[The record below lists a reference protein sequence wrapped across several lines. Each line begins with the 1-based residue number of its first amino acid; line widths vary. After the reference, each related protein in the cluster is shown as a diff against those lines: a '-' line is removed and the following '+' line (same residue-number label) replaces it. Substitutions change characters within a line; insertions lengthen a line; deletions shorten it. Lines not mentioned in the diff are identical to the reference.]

1 MNPGFARLVTGF
13 SILALTSLSGAA
25 FAVDPY
31 ETSPP
36 YAHPLVP
43 GAVLTPIVTT
53 GQQVQLTGA
62 PPGTLYRFLGIPDGL
77 GGSATGPNELT
88 LFCNHEFTQANSGAA
103 GPLLSGARVSELKIN
118 FAPFTA
124 SIASA
129 RNAIQN
135 VYAGEP
141 SVLVPPGTPRFARF
155 CSGYLGGPWSGL
167 DQPIYFCGEETA
179 GAATFDGQGGSAVA
193 LVAGDL
199 YQLPRV
205 GHAAWENVIVLPYT
219 GSKTAVVATEDAGS
233 LTSQI
238 YMYVGDK
245 QAGAADVLSRNGLNN
260 GQLYVLAFEDAARKD
275 EATFVIKGTT
285 VPVRWAQVNYAQND
299 AGLEAQSQAVGS
311 FNFVRVED
319 ICYDKVLP
327 GVLYFVTTGSP
338 GSPNPFGRLYRLV
351 VDPSDPAGPGGL
363 TLLLD
368 GSEGIVSPDNIDT
381 NGDGEMLICEDPN
394 YNLSLPPIGLPRD
407 TYLWR
412 YSLATTALTPI
423 AELDR
428 PTAIAHALAADALN
442 TNVPASNTP
451 GGWEFSG
458 VIDASAWVGSKSWLV
473 DVQAH
478 SLRINPA
485 STTVEGGQL
494 LLLTINDVTPT
505 LDQTGLEGNTLSEGR
520 VELRWS
526 TTGAERLTGYRVDR
540 APAALGPWTAL
551 TEELLPT
558 TTDRFEDEPGPGD
571 WYYRVASVAAGEEA
585 VSHPF
590 FARVTVAGGV
600 SFSAPSPNPSTGSVT
615 FELRLPSGLEGSQ
628 VDLSIFDIGG
638 RRVATLVHGT
648 AIPGSRNVTWDG
660 RDPLGHEMHGLF
672 FARLETREG
681 VSVRRILRVE

>member
-31 ETSPP
+31 ETAPP
-36 YAHPLVP
+36 YGHSLLP
-43 GAVLTPIVTT
+43 GAVLTPIITT

-88 LFCNHEFTQANSGAA
+88 LYCNHEFTQTNSGPA

-141 SVLVPPGTPRFARF
+141 PVLVPPATARFARF

-167 DQPIYFCGEETA
+167 DQPIYFCGEEVA

-193 LVAGDL
+193 IVGGDL

-205 GHAAWENVIVLPYT
+205 GHATWENVIVLPYT

-233 LTSQI
+233 LTSQV
-238 YMYVGDK
+238 YMYAGDK

-260 GQLYVLAFEDAARKD
+260 GQLFVLAWEDAAHKD
-275 EATFVIKGTT
+275 EATFTLKGSTT
-285 VPVRWAQVNYAQND
+285 PVRWVQVNYAQND

-311 FNFVRVED
+311 FNFVRIED
-319 ICYDKVLP
+319 ICYDKVTP
-327 GVLYFVTTGSP
+327 GVMYFVTTGSP
-338 GSPNPFGRLYRLV
+338 GSPNPLGRLYRLN
-351 VDPSDPAGPGGL
+351 VDPTNPTGPSSL

-368 GSEGIVSPDNIDT
+368 GSEGMVSPDNIDT
-381 NGDGEMLICEDPN
+381 NADGEMMICEDPN
-394 YNLSLPPIGLPRD
+394 YNLSLPPIGLARD

-412 YSLATTALTPI
+412 YDLATTALTPI
-423 AELDR
+423 AEMDR
-428 PTAIAHALAADALN
+428 GSAIAHALAADPLN
-442 TNVPASNTP
+442 TNVPASDTP

-458 VIDASAWVGSKSWLV
+458 VIDASAWVGPKSWLV

-485 STTVEGGQL
+485 ATTVEGGQV
-494 LLLTINDVTPT
+494 LLLTISDVTPT
-505 LDQTGLEGNTLSEGR
+505 LDQTGLEGSMLDEGR
-520 VELRWS
+520 VELSWS
-526 TTGAERLTGYRVDR
+526 TTGSERLTGYRVDR
-540 APAALGPWTAL
+540 A
-551 TEELLPT
+551 
-558 TTDRFEDEPGPGD
+558 
-571 WYYRVASVAAGEEA
+571 
-585 VSHPF
+585 
-590 FARVTVAGGV
+590 
-600 SFSAPSPNPSTGSVT
+600 
-615 FELRLPSGLEGSQ
+615 
-628 VDLSIFDIGG
+628 
-638 RRVATLVHGT
+638 
-648 AIPGSRNVTWDG
+648 
-660 RDPLGHEMHGLF
+660 
-672 FARLETREG
+672 
-681 VSVRRILRVE
+681 